1 MPPSLAVR
9 LGSLA
14 LKNPVVCASG
24 EWTMTVDGLRAALEA
39 GAAAVVAKSTNE
51 SEAAK
56 RQLDGAA
63 YLLLD
68 DEWRPTERTTR
79 QTSLFNRSGLVA
91 APFETWVA
99 TLAEVDRDARARG
112 AYVVAS
118 LIPADADELPALA
131 RAFEDA
137 GLRWLELNLSASH
150 GEEAA
155 PGAIELVGD
164 ADRVEDLVGRV
175 RAATGIHI
183 TVKLPGANDVLAL
196 VGAALEAGADSVALV
211 GRPLGFLPD
220 LETRR
225 PYLGTF
231 GAIGGGWAL
240 PLTLRWVAKARSRFG
255 SDVPIIATNGVR
267 DGRDVARA
275 LLSGAAAA
283 EIGTAVWTDGPGA
296 LTRAIDDLGGYL
308 DQQGASAQ
316 SLIGEAADAVLT
328 YEEAGRKR

>member
-1 MPPSLAVR
+1 MPPNLAVR
-9 LGSLA
+9 LGSLP

-24 EWTMTVDGLRAALEA
+24 EWTTTREGLRAALEA

-51 SEAAK
+51 SDAAKLQLHEAA
-56 RQLDGAA
+56 
-63 YLLLD
+63 YVLLD
-68 DEWRPTERTTR
+68 EEWRPTERATR
-79 QTSLFNRSGLVA
+79 QTSLFNRSGLVGDSFDA
-91 APFETWVA
+91 WVA
-99 TLAEVDRDARARG
+99 TLAEADRDARARD

-118 LIPADADELPALA
+118 LVPAAADELPGLA

-137 GLRWLELNLSASH
+137 GVRWLELNLSAPH
-150 GEEAA
+150 AEEAS

-164 ADRVEDLVGRV
+164 PQRVEHLVGRV
-175 RAATGIHI
+175 RAATGQHL
-183 TVKLPGANDVLAL
+183 TVKLPGSGDVLGL
-196 VGAALEAGADSVALV
+196 VGAALDAGADSVALV

-231 GAIGGGWAL
+231 GAIGGAWAL
-240 PLTLRWVAKARSRFG
+240 PLTLRWVAKARARYG
-255 SDVPIIATNGVR
+255 PGLPILATNGVR

-275 LLSGAAAA
+275 LLAGATAA
-283 EIGTAVWTDGPGA
+283 ELGTAVWTDGSGA

-308 DQQGASAQ
+308 AQQGAPAQ
-316 SLIGEAADAVLT
+316 SLIGEAADAVMT